1 MDWIYEM
8 NEQLGTEE
16 ATDEQIAAYIE
27 QTLLQ
32 GRVVPGYGHAVLR
45 ITDPRFTVQQ
55 QFAEKYIAHDKLIN
69 TVNAI
74 YRVAPPILE
83 GTGKIKNPWPNV
95 DAISG
100 ALLNHYGITEHNFYT
115 VLFGVSRALGVMAS
129 LVFDRVYN
137 LPIERPSSFPLS
149 WFQEKAEGNKKGNC

>member
-1 MDWIYEM
+1 MSWLEEM
-8 NEQLGTEE
+8 IEQIG
-16 ATDEQIAAYIE
+16 TDEPSDPQIAHYIE

-55 QFAEKYIAHDKLIN
+55 EFAEKYIKNDKLIN
-69 TVNAI
+69 IVNAV

-100 ALLNHYGITEHNFYT
+100 ALLNHYEITESSFYT
-115 VLFGVSRALGVMAS
+115 VLFGVSRSLGVLSS
-129 LVFDRVYN
+129 LVFDRFYG
-137 LPIERPSSFPLS
+137 LPIERPSSFPLE
-149 WFQEKAEGNKKGNC
+149 WFAAKAKAAADKK